1 VPSPLVIDASAV
13 IDLLVHN
20 PLAARIDR
28 AIEDRQLIAPDVLN
42 AEVLHGLRGLERG
55 GVLADARALK
65 AVLRLAEG
73 RIDLVPTKALIQD
86 VWSLRHNLSAY
97 DACYVALAQVLDC
110 PLLTTDGPLTRA
122 PRLGVQLIVV

>member
-28 AIEDRQLIAPDVLN
+28 AIEDRQLIAPDILN

-55 GVLADARALK
+55 GALTGARALK

-97 DACYVALAQVLDC
+97 DACYVALAQALAC